1 MPQVLYSVKMQG
13 GIISTTGMSG
23 LLLEADPNRALTMR
37 KYALTMGTL
46 LQGHADQEEILSSLE
61 KNAAEFVLL
70 DYSAS
75 SAAVLDFISDIAH
88 AYPSVPIL
96 AILPEGAGE
105 ALKEEVIKAGV
116 WDLFV
121 RPVGIKEYQMRMRNV
136 LRMRR
141 VPAVSEKD
149 SVGRESEIRDAIG
162 EILLREYETLYVLG
176 KAAEYKDVD
185 TGSHILRV
193 ANYTKL
199 IAAMLGE
206 NETGQDVIYHASAL
220 HDIGKIGIPDS
231 ILLKPTRLED
241 SEIAIMRT
249 HTTNGHGILEHSAS
263 SYLLTGAM
271 IALTHH
277 ESYDGTGYP
286 MGLSGDEIPLY
297 GRIVCIADVFDALTT
312 KRPYKEPWP
321 FDRAFALLKNERGR
335 KFDPALVDAFVY
347 NLPRVEQIYHEN
359 TDLGFSGRDL

>member
-1 MPQVLYSVKMQG
+1 MRMQG
-13 GIISTTGMSG
+13 GMIPTTGLSG
-23 LLLEADPNRALTMR
+23 LLLEADPSRVLAMR

-46 LQGHADQEEILSSLE
+46 LQGYANQREIVSNLKKGE
-61 KNAAEFVLL
+61 TGFILL
-70 DYSAS
+70 DYPES
-75 SAAVLDFISDIAH
+75 SAAVLDFITSIARNH
-88 AYPSVPIL
+88 SSVPVL

-116 WDLFV
+116 WDFFV

-136 LRMRR
+136 LRIRR
-141 VPAVSEKD
+141 VSGAFAEET
-149 SVGRESEIRDAIG
+149 VGRESEIRDAIG
-162 EILLREYETLYVLG
+162 QILLREYETLYVLG
-176 KAAEYKDVD
+176 KAAEYKDED

-193 ANYTKL
+193 ANYAKL
-199 IAAMLGE
+199 IAEMLGE
-206 NETGQDVIYHASAL
+206 DENGQDVIYHASAL

-231 ILLKPTRLED
+231 ILLKPARLDDREVTV
-241 SEIAIMRT
+241 MRT

-277 ESYDGTGYP
+277 ERYDGGGYP
-286 MGLSGDEIPLY
+286 IGLSGEEIPTY

-321 FDRAFALLKNERGR
+321 LDRAFALLTDERGR
-335 KFDPALVDAFVY
+335 QFDPALVDAFVC

-359 TDLGFSGRDL
+359 TNA